1 MVNHIYIPK
10 RGDIVWLDFNPQ
22 TGHEQSGRRPALIL
36 SPFNYNKKTHLA
48 LVCPI
53 TTQIKSYPF
62 EVLLPI
68 DLSVKGAILSDQIK
82 SLDWRERNATFI
94 CELPQNL
101 LNDVTDKVIALIGVK

>member
-1 MVNHIYIPK
+1 MVSNTYIPK

-36 SPFNYNKKTHLA
+36 SPLNYNKKTHLA

-68 DLSVKGAILSDQIK
+68 DLSAKGVILCDQIK
-82 SLDWRERNATFI
+82 SLDWKERNVAFV
-94 CELPQNL
+94 CELPQFL
-101 LNDVTDKVIALIGVK
+101 LNEVTDKIIALIH